1 MINFSQTEYIHS
13 AYKPGQLYTHQFDE
27 YAFVGRSNV
36 GKSSLIN
43 CLTTRKKLAHISK
56 KPGKTKT
63 INYFLTDNKIML
75 VDLPGYG
82 FAHVD
87 NQTKDQWGKT
97 IESYLTKSNNLVMIF
112 ILWDFRIAPNH
123 WDQQFLEWIL
133 SKKLPFQIILTKSD
147 KLSYTQQKKRTEE
160 IISKLLYPFPLLP
173 FSSSTK
179 KGLED
184 LKNLITIKW
193 KEFN

>member
-1 MINFSQTEYIHS
+1 
-13 AYKPGQLYTHQFDE
+13 
-27 YAFVGRSNV
+27 
-36 GKSSLIN
+36 
-43 CLTTRKKLAHISK
+43 
-56 KPGKTKT
+56 
-63 INYFLTDNKIML
+63 
-75 VDLPGYG
+75 
-82 FAHVD
+82 VD